1 MTESKSTAK
10 KNVFMKLKQYK
21 PNFENDAVAKL
32 IDAAKVE
39 ISKISKVIL

>member
-1 MTESKSTAK
+1 
-10 KNVFMKLKQYK
+10 MKLKQYK